1 MIPYI
6 CLECGT
12 SQYSA
17 GEPQAHYF
25 PQCIKT
31 NCRGEVV
38 PSKDLG
44 MLELI
49 ANAGEPINETMHNTP
64 GKKREIRPGNQF

>member
-17 GEPQAHYF
+17 GEPQDSYF

-31 NCRGEVV
+31 NCKGEVI
-38 PSKDLG
+38 PSESLG

-49 ANAGEPINETMHNTP
+49 VEAGEPNNEEQRRIRDS
-64 GKKREIRPGNQF
+64 KRRL

>member
-31 NCRGEVV
+31 NCRGEVI
-38 PSKDLG
+38 PRESLG

-49 ANAGEPINETMHNTP
+49 AEAGEPNHER
-64 GKKREIRPGNQF
+64 REGD